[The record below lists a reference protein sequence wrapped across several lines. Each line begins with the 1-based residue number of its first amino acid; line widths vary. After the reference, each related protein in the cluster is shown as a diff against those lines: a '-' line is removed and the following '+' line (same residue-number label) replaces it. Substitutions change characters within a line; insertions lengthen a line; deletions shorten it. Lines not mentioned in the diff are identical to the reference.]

1 MNILDDQRLR
11 DGFEKEIA
19 AFPAPLQQAFQDW
32 HGRLHKQEHCILEP
46 EAEAAYQRYRD
57 ALVTMKAQ
65 LRGDLM
71 LETLY
76 DTLPSDALLVATL
89 NASLQST
96 QAETVISL
104 PDWALAQEFAE
115 WWRERYHKIIK
126 PEEREK
132 IFFIQELSGRPAQS
146 ARISVQ
152 GYEIPI
158 VPTFFYAEL
167 VVQTVEPK
175 YHFFRLLVQRA
186 YYR

>member
-1 MNILDDQRLR
+1 MNILDDQRVR

-19 AFPAPLQQAFQDW
+19 EFPVSLQQAFQDW
-32 HGRLHKQEHCILEP
+32 HERLHKQQHCILDP
-46 EAEAAYQRYRD
+46 EVEAAYQRYSN
-57 ALVTMKAQ
+57 ALVTMKTQ

-89 NASLQST
+89 HASLQST
-96 QAETVISL
+96 QAKTVIGL

-115 WWRERYHKIIK
+115 WLRERYHKIMK

-132 IFFIQELSGRPAQS
+132 IFFFQELSGRPAQS

-152 GYEIPI
+152 GYEIPV

-167 VVQTVEPK
+167 VVQTVEPN